1 MSELIKFS
9 DVRDRVVRLR
19 DKDVLL
25 DADVAE
31 LYGVETKRVNEA
43 VRNNPEKFPD
53 GYIFELQQAEKQYV
67 VENFDHLQGLKRSPV
82 TPKAFTEKGLYMLA
96 TILKSERATQTTIA
110 IIEAF
115 AKLRELSRTIGEMS
129 SNPDEFKQKTLMQK
143 SGEIMADLFGEDM
156 QTTDTE
162 TEIELNF
169 AVLKLKHTIK
179 RKKYHETIILYN
191 NSASWVLRLL
201 RILNQRKAGTFAHRA
216 ATRIKWH

>member
-1 MSELIKFS
+1 M
-9 DVRDRVVRLR
+9 
-19 DKDVLL
+19 
-25 DADVAE
+25 
-31 LYGVETKRVNEA
+31 
-43 VRNNPEKFPD
+43 
-53 GYIFELQQAEKQYV
+53 
-67 VENFDHLQGLKRSPV
+67 VENFDHLQGLKKSPV

-96 TILKSERATQTTIA
+96 TIMKSDRATQTTIA

-129 SNPDEFKQKTLMQK
+129 TNPDEFKQKTLMQK

-179 RKKYHETIILYN
+179 R
-191 NSASWVLRLL
+191 
-201 RILNQRKAGTFAHRA
+201 RK
-216 ATRIKWH
+216 